1 MWILVF
7 IFVTSTLLAVVWLE
21 ISERSHC
28 QTLPCSRFSHGAG
41 ILITDMRSLVVPG
54 IVLALVAHSNGKS
67 VAMGS
72 TPQPPFWPHYSG
84 ARSVTLLDGTWNYG

>member
-1 MWILVF
+1 MKYLKGPIAKLCLVQGF
-7 IFVTSTLLAVVWLE
+7 RMVNGVV
-21 ISERSHC
+21 
-28 QTLPCSRFSHGAG
+28 G
-41 ILITDMRSLVVPG
+41 IITDMRSLVVPG